1 MGKNSLKGTNTCY
14 IRNNRADSR
23 FYPKYARHGKDNAD
37 SAADRRYE
45 RMLARAEKETCK
57 ERN

>member
-23 FYPKYARHGKDNAD
+23 FHPKYARRGKDNAD

-45 RMLARAEKETCK
+45 RMLARAEKGTCK

>member
-23 FYPKYARHGKDNAD
+23 FHPKYARRGKDNAD

-45 RMLARAEKETCK
+45 RMLAREEKEK
-57 ERN
+57 SEKRK